1 MTELVLLVCVV
12 VGLSFI
18 CSLCEAALYAVPMG
32 AVEFMAQEGK
42 LYGRLLKKFKLHV
55 DKPIAAIL
63 SLNTIANTAGAMI
76 TGAAFVAVFGEHRL
90 WAFSIAFTGIILFFS
105 EIVPKTIGVVF
116 SRPVSRFAAFPIQF
130 FVWAL
135 APLVWLITRS
145 TSLIVPK
152 KRQTVTPQEIMSLAR
167 LSREEG
173 GIALLEE
180 SIIHNILQLHKKKA
194 AAIMTPRTVVTS
206 LDSDLTLREAHEK
219 SQGWPHSRVPVYK
232 EDNED
237 IVGFV
242 LRRDVFNAMVDGGGD
257 RKLSDLMI
265 PVHFVPKTARADE
278 LLMRFLEKRQH
289 LFVVVDEY
297 GGMAGVVTLEDVLEE
312 IIGREIVGES
322 DPAVDMAEMARRRRR
337 QIAGGSGK

>member
-1 MTELVLLVCVV
+1 MTELVLLVCLVAGV
-12 VGLSFI
+12 SFL

-32 AVEFMAQEGK
+32 AVESMVHEGK
-42 LYGRLLKKFKLHV
+42 LYGRLLKKLKQHV

-63 SLNTIANTAGAMI
+63 SLNTIANTAGAVL
-76 TGAAFVAVFGEHRL
+76 TGAVFVSIYGEHWL
-90 WAFSIAFTGIILFFS
+90 WAFSAAFTVLILFFS
-105 EIVPKTIGVVF
+105 EIVPKTIGVVY
-116 SRPVSRFAAFPIQF
+116 SRSLGRFVVWPIQF
-130 FVWAL
+130 FVWSL
-135 APLVWLITRS
+135 SPLVWLITRS

-152 KRQTVTPQEIMSLAR
+152 KRQTITPQEIMSLAR

-173 GIALLEE
+173 SIAFMEE
-180 SIIHNILQLHKKKA
+180 NIIQNILVLRKKKA
-194 AAIMTPRTVVTS
+194 GNIMTPRTVVTS
-206 LDSDLTLREAHEK
+206 LDADLTLREAHEK

-232 EDNED
+232 ENNED

-242 LRRDVFNAMVDGGGD
+242 LRRDVFNAMCDGQGE
-257 RKLSDLMI
+257 RKLSEIMVPI
-265 PVHFVPKTARADE
+265 HFVPETVRADE
-278 LLMRFLEKRQH
+278 LLKQFLEKRQH

-337 QIAGGSGK
+337 QIAGGSGR